1 MKFINE
7 EWLSMKIFHA
17 APTMVVP
24 YEETYEETA
33 ERFTLIWT
41 IKDISIWLMY
51 EPFTRQP
58 YKMATHTHT
67 LKLSVGKRPTNY
79 LSVFDHF
86 VELALKGLKVADT
99 NPPRPV

>member
-1 MKFINE
+1 
-7 EWLSMKIFHA
+7 MKIFPA

-67 LKLSVGKRPTNY
+67 LKLSVRKSRRITWVY
-79 LSVFDHF
+79 LTILWSWR
-86 VELALKGLKVADT
+86 LKG
-99 NPPRPV
+99 

>member
-7 EWLSMKIFHA
+7 EWLSMKIFPA

-41 IKDISIWLMY
+41 IEDISIWLMY

-67 LKLSVGKRPTNY
+67 HSNYPSAKADELLECIWPFCGVG
-79 LSVFDHF
+79 
-86 VELALKGLKVADT
+86 A
-99 NPPRPV
+99 

>member
-7 EWLSMKIFHA
+7 EWLSMKIFPA

-67 LKLSVGKRPTNY
+67 QTIRRQKPTNY
-79 LSVFDHF
+79 LTVFDHF

>member
-7 EWLSMKIFHA
+7 EWLSMKIFPA

-67 LKLSVGKRPTNY
+67 LKLSVGKSRRITWVY
-79 LSVFDHF
+79 LTILWSWC
-86 VELALKGLKVADT
+86 LKG
-99 NPPRPV
+99 

>member
-7 EWLSMKIFHA
+7 EWLSIKIFPA

-51 EPFTRQP
+51 EAFTRQP
-58 YKMATHTHT
+58 YKIATHTHSNYP
-67 LKLSVGKRPTNY
+67 LAKADELLECIWPFCGVG
-79 LSVFDHF
+79 
-86 VELALKGLKVADT
+86 A
-99 NPPRPV
+99 

>member
-7 EWLSMKIFHA
+7 EWLSIKIFPA

-51 EPFTRQP
+51 EAFTRQP
-58 YKMATHTHT
+58 YKIATHTHT
-67 LKLSVGKRPTNY
+67 LKLSVGKSRRINWVY
-79 LSVFDHF
+79 LTILWSSR
-86 VELALKGLKVADT
+86 LKG
-99 NPPRPV
+99 